1 MRRAISL
8 PLWQLLAPDHRI
20 IALAPT
26 GICRARRSTL
36 DTFKLLCP
44 LLNHLYDAGTE
55 HGCAVRGKVKLPH
68 CHFDPSYA
76 LAKLE
81 LRKVL
86 NEKLEDGPR
95 AFRP

>member
-1 MRRAISL
+1 M
-8 PLWQLLAPDHRI
+8 H
-20 IALAPT
+20 
-26 GICRARRSTL
+26 
-36 DTFKLLCP
+36 FKLLFP

-55 HGCAVRGKVKLPH
+55 HCRAVHGKVKLLH

-76 LAKLE
+76 LTKLE

-86 NEKLEDGPR
+86 NEKLEDSPR

>member
-1 MRRAISL
+1 M
-8 PLWQLLAPDHRI
+8 H
-20 IALAPT
+20 
-26 GICRARRSTL
+26 
-36 DTFKLLCP
+36 FKFLCP
-44 LLNHLYDAGTE
+44 HLDHLYDASTE
-55 HGCAVRGKVKLPH
+55 HGRAGHGMVTLPH

>member
-1 MRRAISL
+1 M
-8 PLWQLLAPDHRI
+8 H
-20 IALAPT
+20 
-26 GICRARRSTL
+26 
-36 DTFKLLCP
+36 FKLLCP
-44 LLNHLYDAGTE
+44 LLNHLDDVGTE
-55 HGCAVRGKVKLPH
+55 HGRAGHGKVKLPH

-86 NEKLEDGPR
+86 NEKLEDSPR